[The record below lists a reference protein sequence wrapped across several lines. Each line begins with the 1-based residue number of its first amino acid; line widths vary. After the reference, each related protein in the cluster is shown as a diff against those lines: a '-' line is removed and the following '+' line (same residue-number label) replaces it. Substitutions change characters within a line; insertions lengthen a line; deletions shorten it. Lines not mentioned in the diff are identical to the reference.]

1 MSISFAWARLP
12 GPADFLDTIVEDL
25 VGGNTVL
32 VGLPDVTRSMSWC
45 SVEIAEVVKLKKI
58 GRWSAVRS
66 EEACQW
72 NPSQSVKN
80 RRVNAE
86 RLVLWVD
93 ATDKDTASKWV
104 NYARRRFVEFEEMPR
119 VCIAMP
125 MVHAEVYQED
135 SGLRRHLWTDFVTA
149 SDSRVLIERWC
160 RYLGKDPMH
169 IALKSTLIAELI
181 GPDLVLADELAH
193 KSLRQILDPS
203 KFSPEHIWSAQ
214 VSVLFPLIGR
224 ERQRLL
230 KKYQNL
236 WNLPHC
242 REDGQ
247 KIMHLEKLEVG
258 DLYAQVEHQQVNLPQ
273 ADEERLNWLRLV
285 RNRLAHHDIVPWGTL
300 TSPAARQIVN
310 FGE

>member
-1 MSISFAWARLP
+1 MSISFTWNRLP
-12 GPADFLDTIVEDL
+12 GPTDFLDTIIEDL

-32 VGLPDVTRSMSWC
+32 VGIPDTLRSRCSVMIAETVKRKEVGQWTTVRSM
-45 SVEIAEVVKLKKI
+45 EAPELTLI
-58 GRWSAVRS
+58 RS
-66 EEACQW
+66 IENHNSDA
-72 NPSQSVKN
+72 K
-80 RRVNAE
+80 
-86 RLVLWVD
+86 RLVLWVE
-93 ATDKDTASKWV
+93 ATDEDTASKWV
-104 NYARRRFVEFEEMPR
+104 NDARRRFAGGDEMPR
-119 VCIAMP
+119 ICIAMP
-125 MVHAEVYQED
+125 IVHAEVYQED

-242 REDGQ
+242 REDGR

>member
-1 MSISFAWARLP
+1 MSISTTWNRLP
-12 GPADFLDTIVEDL
+12 GPADFLDTIIEDL

-32 VGLPDVTRSMSWC
+32 VGIPDTIRSRC
-45 SVEIAEVVKLKKI
+45 SVMIAETVKRKEI
-58 GRWSAVRS
+58 GRWAAVRS
-66 EEACQW
+66 WEAH
-72 NPSQSVKN
+72 QSTLNQFIENYNSDAKI
-80 RRVNAE
+80 
-86 RLVLWVD
+86 LVLWVE
-93 ATDKDTASKWV
+93 ATDEDTVSKWV
-104 NYARRRFVEFEEMPR
+104 NDARRRFAGGDEMPCI
-119 VCIAMP
+119 CIAMP
-125 MVHAEVYQED
+125 IVHAEVYQED
-135 SGLRRHLWTDFVTA
+135 SGLRRHLWTDFVTS

-181 GPDLVLADELAH
+181 GPDLVMADELAH

-214 VSVLFPLIGR
+214 ASVLFPLIGR

-242 REDGQ
+242 REDGR
-247 KIMHLEKLEVG
+247 KIRHLEKLEVG
-258 DLYAQVEHQQVNLPQ
+258 DLYAQVEHQQVNLSH
-273 ADEERLNWLRLV
+273 ADEDRLNWLRLV
-285 RNRLAHHDIVPWGTL
+285 RNRLAHHDIVLWGTL
-300 TSPAARQIVN
+300 TSPVARQIAN

>member
-1 MSISFAWARLP
+1 MSISFTWNRLP
-12 GPADFLDTIVEDL
+12 GPADFLDTIIEDL

-32 VGLPDVTRSMSWC
+32 VGIPDTMRSRCSVMIAETVKRKEIGQWTTVRSM
-45 SVEIAEVVKLKKI
+45 
-58 GRWSAVRS
+58 
-66 EEACQW
+66 EA
-72 NPSQSVKN
+72 PELTLIQSIESHNSDAK
-80 RRVNAE
+80 
-86 RLVLWVD
+86 RLVLWVE
-93 ATDKDTASKWV
+93 ATDEDTASKWV
-104 NYARRRFVEFEEMPR
+104 NDARRRFAGSDEMPR
-119 VCIAMP
+119 ICIAMP
-125 MVHAEVYQED
+125 IVHAEVYQED

-181 GPDLVLADELAH
+181 GPDLVMADELAH

-242 REDGQ
+242 REDGW
-247 KIMHLEKLEVG
+247 KIRHLEKLEVG
-258 DLYAQVEHQQVNLPQ
+258 DLYAQVEHQQVNLSH
-273 ADEERLNWLRLV
+273 ADEDRLNWLRLV

-300 TSPAARQIVN
+300 TSPEARQIAN